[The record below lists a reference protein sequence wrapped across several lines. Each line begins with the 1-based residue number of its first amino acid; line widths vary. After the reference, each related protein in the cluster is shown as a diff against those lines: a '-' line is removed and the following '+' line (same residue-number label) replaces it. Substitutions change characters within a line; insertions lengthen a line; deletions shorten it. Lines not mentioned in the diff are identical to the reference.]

1 MCFGLRNKEDIS
13 MMHLKSGVASL
24 VAASSLAISL
34 PSIGVAQ
41 PDDRGATTH
50 THTSPSHERSAA
62 KVEIISEVRAGENT
76 FQVREVK
83 RGEGAWFEITRS
95 KVGDAQPEIVFQDTA
110 LFTNSQNDGGA
121 AVPVEA
127 KKKLASDFAKRAIA
141 REGGADAFSASLMS
155 YEKYGVPLPTGLYR
169 DSLIAQGVRFPAQ

>member
-1 MCFGLRNKEDIS
+1 
-13 MMHLKSGVASL
+13 MHLKSGVASL

-34 PSIGVAQ
+34 PSIGISQ
-41 PDDRGATTH
+41 SDDRSVAPHAH
-50 THTSPSHERSAA
+50 TDASHERSTSKA
-62 KVEIISEVRAGENT
+62 EIISEVRAGENT

-95 KVGDAQPEIVFQDTA
+95 KGGETRPEILFQDTA
-110 LFTNSQNDGGA
+110 LFTDGQNDGGT
-121 AVPVEA
+121 AVPAEV

-141 REGGADAFSASLMS
+141 REGGADAFSTSLKS

-169 DSLIAQGVRFPAQ
+169 ESLIAQGVRFPAE

>member
-1 MCFGLRNKEDIS
+1 
-13 MMHLKSGVASL
+13 MHLKSGVASL

-41 PDDRGATTH
+41 PDDRGVAPRTH
-50 THTSPSHERSAA
+50 TDSSHERSTS
-62 KVEIISEVRAGENT
+62 KVEVISKVSAGENT

-95 KVGDAQPEIVFQDTA
+95 KGGDAQPEIVFQDTV
-110 LFTNSQNDGGA
+110 LFTNSENDGGT
-121 AVPVEA
+121 AVPAEV

-141 REGGADAFSASLMS
+141 REGGVDAFSASLKS
-155 YEKYGVPLPTGLYR
+155 YEKYGVPLPKGLYR
-169 DSLIAQGVRFPAQ
+169 ESLIAQGVRFPAQ